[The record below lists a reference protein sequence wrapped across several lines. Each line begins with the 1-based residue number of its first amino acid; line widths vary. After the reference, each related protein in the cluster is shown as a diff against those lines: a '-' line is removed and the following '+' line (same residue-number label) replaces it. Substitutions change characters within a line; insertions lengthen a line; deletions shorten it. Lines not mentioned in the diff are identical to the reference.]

1 MDELPARR
9 HSLIFRLRDTAD
21 AAAWGEFVAL
31 YEPLIY
37 RLARRKGLQ
46 DADARDLGQEVF
58 RALSRS
64 VESWD
69 PARGG
74 FRAWLSQICR
84 NLLINFLTRRH
95 QPRGSGATSVQ
106 ELLEARPA
114 DDPAATALFEAEY
127 RRHLFRWAIG
137 KVQGEVSPT
146 TWQAF
151 WRTAVEGCP
160 AGQIAAELRL
170 SVGAVYVARSRV
182 LARLRRQV
190 EEFGDGEAIL
200 DEVHHE
206 DPMEPL

>member
-1 MDELPARR
+1 MDESPATQR
-9 HSLIFRLRDTAD
+9 SLIFRLRDRDD
-21 AAAWGEFVAL
+21 AAAWAEFVSL

-58 RALSRS
+58 RAVARS
-64 VESWD
+64 VDRWD
-69 PARGG
+69 PERGG

-84 NLLINFLTRRH
+84 NLVINFLTRRRE
-95 QPRGSGATSVQ
+95 PRGSGATSVQ

-114 DDPAATALFEAEY
+114 ADPDATALFEAEY
-127 RRHLFRWAIG
+127 RRHLFHWATG
-137 KVQGEVSPT
+137 KVRGDVAPT

-151 WRTAVEGCP
+151 WRTAIEGRP
-160 AGQIAAELRL
+160 PSEIAAELGL

-190 EEFGDGEAIL
+190 EELGDLDSIINEADHDDSL
-200 DEVHHE
+200 G
-206 DPMEPL
+206 PL